1 MTSDC
6 EKTQLERLLVIYR
19 RVEEVLYGSVYPLRV
34 DASKATGEIPLGK
47 WESPFVVSK
56 QVGENEIV
64 YGSILHHMQEA
75 TRPILRMETLQ
86 QQLAESLPSDIR
98 ASMVE
103 SRSGNEITVTS
114 PASEFPASFLYRQ
127 DEIIKDAVLLSA
139 LSVRTLLEIFSG
151 KGNSIV
157 PTYDYE
163 GNPTNGVSMQQLF
176 HTLCH
181 HRYCVVS
188 HGFLC
193 DIFSGDDTRGL
204 PDEFGTKVKVAELL
218 DEVIGFIEGI
228 TVNDFVGMLRSRLEG
243 LTLDSKTRDIIFAHQ
258 NVYALADLVR
268 YRLEDTR
275 FTPFVNYLFS
285 RFTAD
290 ESRKMEASRGNFMV
304 RLERKFNAPSFKI
317 GPDFGARVIEMNITI
332 NEKQET
338 FEFSQQE
345 IFEKLTATCG
355 KESLIP
361 MERLRQ
367 RIETLSELE

>member
-6 EKTQLERLLVIYR
+6 ERTQLERLLVIYR
-19 RVEEVLYGSVYPLRV
+19 RSEEVLYGSVYILQV
-34 DASKATGEIPLGK
+34 DASESTEEIPLGK

-56 QVGENEIV
+56 QLGEHEVV
-64 YGSILHHMQEA
+64 YGSILHHMHEA
-75 TRPILRMETLQ
+75 ARPILRMGTLQ
-86 QQLAESLPSDIR
+86 QQLAQSLPSEIR

-103 SRSGNEITVTS
+103 SRSGNARTFTS
-114 PASEFPASFLYRQ
+114 PTSEFPALFLYRQ

-151 KGNSIV
+151 KGNRTV

-176 HTLCH
+176 HALCH

-188 HGFLC
+188 QGFIH

-204 PDEFGTKVKVAELL
+204 PDMFGTKLKVEELL
-218 DEVIGFIEGI
+218 AEVIGFLEGI
-228 TVNDFVGMLRSRLEG
+228 TVNDFVGMLRSRLKG
-243 LTLDSKTRDIIFAHQ
+243 LTINSKTRDIIFVHQ
-258 NVYALADLVR
+258 NVYALTDLIR

-290 ESRKMEASRGNFMV
+290 ESRKIEASKGKSTIH
-304 RLERKFNAPSFKI
+304 LERRFNAPRFKV
-317 GPDFGARVIEMNITI
+317 GPVLEAKVIEMYVTI
-332 NEKQET
+332 NEKQEK

-345 IFEKLTATCG
+345 LFEKLVATCG

-367 RIETLSELE
+367 GIETLSELD

>member
-1 MTSDC
+1 M
-6 EKTQLERLLVIYR
+6 
-19 RVEEVLYGSVYPLRV
+19 LYGSVYILQV
-34 DASKATGEIPLGK
+34 DASESTEEIPLGK

-56 QVGENEIV
+56 QLGEHEVV
-64 YGSILHHMQEA
+64 YGSILHHMHEA
-75 TRPILRMETLQ
+75 ARPILRMGTLQ
-86 QQLAESLPSDIR
+86 QQLAQSLPSEIR

-103 SRSGNEITVTS
+103 SRSGNARTLTS
-114 PASEFPASFLYRQ
+114 PTSEFPALFLYRQ

-151 KGNSIV
+151 KGNRTV

-176 HTLCH
+176 HALCH

-188 HGFLC
+188 QGFIH

-204 PDEFGTKVKVAELL
+204 PDMFGTKLKVEELL
-218 DEVIGFIEGI
+218 AEVIGFLEGI
-228 TVNDFVGMLRSRLEG
+228 TVNDFVGMLRSRLKG
-243 LTLDSKTRDIIFAHQ
+243 LTINSKTRDIIFVHQ
-258 NVYALADLVR
+258 NVYALTDLIR

-290 ESRKMEASRGNFMV
+290 ESRKIEVSKGKATIH
-304 RLERKFNAPSFKI
+304 LERRCNAPRFKV
-317 GPDFGARVIEMNITI
+317 GPVLEAKVIEMYVTI
-332 NEKQET
+332 NEKQEK

-345 IFEKLTATCG
+345 LFEKLVATCG

-367 RIETLSELE
+367 GIETLSELD